1 MYAGQMS
8 TPTVSD
14 LLCFDLYSTS
24 RQMTA
29 AYRPLLE
36 EHDLTYPQFLVLL
49 ALWER
54 DGQSVKELA
63 GRLRLDYGTLSP
75 LVKRLEAA
83 GRVRRARNPQDER
96 STLVI
101 LTDDGAALRP
111 LAVRLYEHAAQ
122 ALDLSESD
130 LVTLRRLIGTVRE
143 RLAAAAGE

>member
-1 MYAGQMS
+1 MS

-36 EHDLTYPQFLVLL
+36 EHDLTYPQYLVLL
-49 ALWER
+49 ALWEQ

-63 GRLRLDYGTLSP
+63 ARLRLDYGTLSP
-75 LVKRLEAA
+75 LVKRLEQH
-83 GRVRRARNPQDER
+83 GRVTRARNPHDER
-96 STLVI
+96 STLVT
-101 LTDDGAALRP
+101 LTPAGAALRP
-111 LAVRLYEHAAQ
+111 LADRLYAHAADV
-122 ALDLSESD
+122 LDMAESD

-143 RLAAAAGE
+143 RLAAAPVD